1 MSTGAIFFC
10 MEEFIDTSLLYTHFH
25 VRQRSVRVP
34 LCCHLSHSDGMGHGW
49 EGSTSTA
56 VPPTSTTDVRSANAM
71 KQEALLSEQ
80 QGTMCHCLIFKCPI
94 SFNGI
99 YSPHEGRSFRLM
111 LMTEGQILNVNS
123 EAVLLPVSVTFG
135 THWILSACS
144 RVCCIMEHL
153 YIETHIYTL
162 YPS

>member
-10 MEEFIDTSLLYTHFH
+10 MEEFIDTSLLHTHFH

-56 VPPTSTTDVRSANAM
+56 VPPTSATDVESANAM

-123 EAVLLPVSVTFG
+123 GSSLARLRYLWHTLNIVCMLTCLLYYGASV
-135 THWILSACS
+135 
-144 RVCCIMEHL
+144 
-153 YIETHIYTL
+153 Y
-162 YPS
+162 